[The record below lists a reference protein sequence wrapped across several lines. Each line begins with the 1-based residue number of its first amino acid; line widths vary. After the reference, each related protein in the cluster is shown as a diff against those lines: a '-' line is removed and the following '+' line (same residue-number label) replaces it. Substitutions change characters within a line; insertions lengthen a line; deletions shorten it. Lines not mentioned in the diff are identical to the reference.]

1 MKINTLLLLVFA
13 LLLSACQPAPP
24 PQPTATQAPLP
35 TVTEA
40 PTATQTIAP
49 TETAAVAIVATNPP
63 DVFGVLDTSAVQM
76 SFMFEP
82 IVSEVFDQG
91 MSAYV
96 DSGSISAFQIDRVV
110 VYYNQDGSTT
120 AEVYFRVQT
129 TDLAVWYEDGGTLAD
144 DNWIND
150 KCSYFDFIVT
160 ENQYILK
167 NRRSCS

>member
-1 MKINTLLLLVFA
+1 MKISLSLLIILLLT
-13 LLLSACQPAPP
+13 ACQSAPAATPTP
-24 PQPTATQAPLP
+24 EPTATQAPLP
-35 TVTEA
+35 T
-40 PTATQTIAP
+40 ATQALP
-49 TETAAVAIVATNPP
+49 TETAAVVTVATNPP

-96 DSGSISAFQIDRVV
+96 DSGSIRAFQIDRVV

-120 AEVYFRVQT
+120 TEVYYRVQT

-150 KCSYFDFIVT
+150 KCSYFDFIIT